1 MGRERVWDKAVLKR
15 TVAGVLSV
23 LLLILGACAPEVPPT
38 PKPSPPLLP
47 DEGQLSITLAAPPG
61 VEPGTQFDYELEVT
75 NKAGISAQDVLITFN
90 VPLDLTIAAVSD
102 DGMIDGNQVR
112 WVLAEMAGE
121 TTVSRRVTV
130 GAPSTHAILVAQDY
144 SVQAGDWL
152 LSAVGTPVYTRI
164 EGGIASIGVV
174 RSLVGERVTVEG
186 ITTMVSHGYR
196 SGGTGPWFYIQDE
209 TGGIR
214 VQLSDQAGVLPALA
228 LGERVRATGEVSN
241 YLGSLRVVVGGRGAV
256 EVLDRGES
264 PVPDK
269 VTIAEVADGAQWA
282 GRLIATTGQAIQV
295 EEFADG
301 YEIELAGD
309 QGDVLLAYGDK
320 LAGFDLE
327 VERIEVGRQY
337 TVAGIGEMY
346 GKRFYLKPRTDTDVV
361 EVPLPALAVEGHA
374 PANVL
379 PGETLEYTFTVA
391 NRTAA
396 PLVNV
401 VVTSTLPA
409 GDAILAAVEDGGELI
424 TDTLRWAIPSLLPHE
439 DHSVR
444 FSVVV
449 AAGYITGEVGSVAL
463 DRYAAWADGWPFRE
477 VGLPLRT
484 FISDSVPIYAIQGS
498 GFVSP
503 YALDVVDTEG
513 VVTGVFPGLGG
524 FWIQGLMPDGDPLTS
539 EGLFVYAGGVDL
551 ERVLHLEPGD
561 RVKIRGR
568 VRERWGQTEI
578 HVAARQDVV
587 VADGDLPLP
596 DPVELAPPVGI
607 EAAVAYYEPLEG
619 MLVSVT
625 DAAIAVS
632 PTSCEGE
639 YALVRSEQGV
649 DRVLEGQETGLLITV
664 DDGSLSWHA
673 DGTTISPT
681 VRTGDWVGNSVGPL
695 AFVSGGHKIEP
706 MGPPAVSPAPAEPV
720 EPLPQP
726 GPGEFSIATFNAGG
740 SCESRAHY
748 DPDVLPGSSSVESER
763 KRDGIV
769 ETIVALGAPT
779 IVGLQALENEGALE
793 DAANQP
799 VLAAYGYQPALI
811 EATDDRG
818 AGVGFLVRG
827 DRGTLKGVGRFQAP
841 VGLFV
846 QPPLM
851 ITTTVSLAG
860 ADGATGDAT
869 VYAIVS
875 DFIGTVGSGALSGPH
890 RVMQAAWIASLVDE
904 ILVYDPTAYV
914 VVLGDLNDG
923 QNSAPL
929 QALTKGP
936 VPGGRLVNVTEVLPA
951 ADRYSTI
958 SHGVSRLLDY
968 ILVTPALAARQVRAN
983 VLHVNAD
990 YPPSNPADQ
999 GPYRSSGHDPV
1010 VVVFR
1015 VGE

>member
-1 MGRERVWDKAVLKR
+1 MWGKAALKR
-15 TVAGVLSV
+15 TLVGILFV

-38 PKPSPPLLP
+38 PRPSPPLLL
-47 DEGQLSITLAAPPG
+47 DEGQLSITLVAPPS
-61 VEPGTQFDYELEVT
+61 VEPGTQFDYELEVA
-75 NKAGISAQDVLITFN
+75 NKAGISAQDVLITFG
-90 VPLDLTIAAVSD
+90 VPIDLTIAAVSD
-102 DGMIDGNQVR
+102 GGMVDGNRVR
-112 WVLAEMAGE
+112 WVLAEMAGG
-121 TTVSRRVTV
+121 TAVSRRVTV
-130 GAPSTHAILVAQDY
+130 GAPLTYAILVAQDY
-144 SVQAGDWL
+144 GVQAGDWL
-152 LSAVGTPVYTRI
+152 LPAVGTPVYTRI
-164 EGGIASIGVV
+164 EGGIASIGAA
-174 RSLVGERVTVEG
+174 RSLVGERVTIEG
-186 ITTMVSHGYR
+186 ITTMIDHGYR
-196 SGGTGPWFYIQDE
+196 PGGTGDWFYLQDE

-214 VQLSDQAGVLPALA
+214 VQLSDQVGVLPALA
-228 LGERVRATGEVSN
+228 LGERVQATGEVSN
-241 YLGSLRVVVGGRGAV
+241 YLGSLRVVINGRWGV
-256 EVLDRGES
+256 EVLGQGES

-269 VTIAEVADGAQWA
+269 VTIAQMADGAQWA
-282 GRLIATTGQAIQV
+282 GRLIATTGQAIRV

-309 QGDVLLAYGDK
+309 QGDVLLVYGDK
-320 LAGFDLE
+320 LAGLDLQ
-327 VERIEVGRQY
+327 VERIEVGHQY

-346 GKRFYLKPRTDTDVV
+346 GERFYLKPRTDADVV
-361 EVPLPALAVEGHA
+361 EVPLPTLAVEGHA

-379 PGETLEYTFTVA
+379 PGETLEYTFIVA

-409 GDAILAAVEDGGELI
+409 GYAILTAVEDGGELI
-424 TDTLRWAIPSLLPHE
+424 TDTLRWAIPSLLPHG
-439 DHSVR
+439 DRSVR

-449 AAGYITGEVGSVAL
+449 AGSITGEVGAVAL
-463 DRYAAWADGWPFRE
+463 DHYAAWADGWPFRE

-484 FISDSVPIYAIQGS
+484 FISDCVPIHAIQGP

-513 VVTGVFPGLGG
+513 VVTGVFPGLEG
-524 FWIQGLMPDGDPLTS
+524 FWIQGLMPDGNPLTS
-539 EGLFVYAGGVDL
+539 EGLFVYAGAVGL
-551 ERVLHLEPGD
+551 ERALHLEVGD
-561 RVKIRGR
+561 RVKVRGR

-578 HVAARQDVV
+578 HVAARQGVV
-587 VADGDLPLP
+587 VVDGDLPLP
-596 DPVELAPPVGI
+596 DPIELEPPVGI
-607 EAAVAYYEPLEG
+607 DAAVAYYEPLEG

-625 DAAIAVS
+625 DAAIAVA

-639 YALVRSEQGV
+639 YALVRPEQSV
-649 DRVLEGQETGLLITV
+649 DRVLDGQEAGLLITV

-681 VRTGDWVGNSVGPL
+681 VRTGDWVGNLVGPL
-695 AFVSGGHKIEP
+695 AFISGRYKIEP
-706 MGPPAVSPAPAEPV
+706 IGPPTVSPAPVEPV

-726 GPGEFSIATFNAGG
+726 GNGEFSIATFNTGG
-740 SCESRAHY
+740 SCESRTSHDLGA
-748 DPDVLPGSSSVESER
+748 LPGSSDTEFER

-779 IVGLQALENEGALE
+779 IVGLQAVENEGVLE
-793 DAANQP
+793 DVANQP
-799 VLAAYGYQPALI
+799 ALAAYDYQPASI
-811 EATDDRG
+811 EATGDRG

-827 DRGTLKGVGRFQAP
+827 DRATLKGVGRFQVP

-851 ITTTVSLAG
+851 VTTTVSLAG
-860 ADGATGDAT
+860 ADGTTGKVT
-869 VYAIVS
+869 VYAIVN
-875 DFIGTVGSGALSGPH
+875 DLIGTVGSGALSGPH
-890 RVMQAAWIASLVDE
+890 RVMQAAWNASLVDE

-936 VPGGRLVNVTEVLPA
+936 IPGGRLVNVAEVLPA

-990 YPPSNPADQ
+990 YPPSNQVDL

-1010 VVVFR
+1010 VAVFR
-1015 VGE
+1015 MGE